1 MFNINII
8 LLLVKHNHNNFIL
21 KQNKKTNFFSSF
33 VLKRT
38 AVRLEV
44 NGRFSQ
50 WLADGVFNLELKKV

>member
-8 LLLVKHNHNNFIL
+8 LLLVKHNLNNFIL

-44 NGRFSQ
+44 NGLFSQ